1 MASTEIGIPRLNS
14 SQATG
19 LCLKPRRRW
28 RRARLRG
35 VGAYLTDIRERLRAE
50 QQAGLELLF
59 GKTHA
64 DRARAIAL
72 IDANLTHIERVLA
85 SFPDDVYLHALAG
98 CAAKNVHASSGG
110 TDLLRPA
117 QGKKC
122 LDRARMHFETALRL
136 DPDDP
141 GAVNGKGNV
150 LFYEGKLDEAIMHHE
165 RAIKLAG
172 GSYPAAEHDLNLV
185 MRVKSG
191 AVPFPE

>member
-1 MASTEIGIPRLNS
+1 MEIGIPGLNS
-14 SQATG
+14 SQAAG
-19 LCLKPRRRW
+19 FRLKPWRRW
-28 RRARLRG
+28 RRARLRRVG
-35 VGAYLTDIRERLRAE
+35 VYLTDICERLRAE
-50 QQAGLELLF
+50 QQVGLELLF

-72 IDANLTHIERVLA
+72 IDANLTYIERVLV
-85 SFPDDVYLHALAG
+85 SFPDDVYLH
-98 CAAKNVHASSGG
+98 
-110 TDLLRPA
+110 
-117 QGKKC
+117 
-122 LDRARMHFETALRL
+122 ALRL

-165 RAIKLAG
+165 CAIKLAG